1 MNSFRSIEETDK
13 FAASSFCP
21 ENLRD
26 LGESPNARLCTEI
39 LSELKESLINSQKRS
54 KDLEVASNKFRERFS
69 KRNTFKFKTELNIEA
84 DFMEFVDNL
93 SDFLLNEKKSKI
105 TVNAPATATPIFS
118 HELQKRLAMSLVKGR
133 K

>member
-26 LGESPNARLCTEI
+26 LGVSPNARLCTEI
-39 LSELKESLINSQKRS
+39 LSELK
-54 KDLEVASNKFRERFS
+54 DLEVASNKFRGRFS
-69 KRNTFKFKTELNIEA
+69 KRNTFKFKTELNTEA
-84 DFMEFVDNL
+84 DFMEFADNL

-118 HELQKRLAMSLVKGR
+118 HESQKRLAMSLVKGR